1 MKLKHLS
8 IILLPVL
15 LAACG
20 TDSKIP
26 GSEDPSPEDPNT
38 GSTAEVLSLQ
48 MPLLR
53 ELTTDLEDNTKE
65 FRYTS
70 PKEQTV
76 TLRVSNVEGPNSG
89 INSFLFIDAKS
100 PTGSVFVEESVSAT
114 NTFNTDIEL
123 DKNEVL
129 DIELSCFGTFCDDY
143 FEFEVEVLPSSLDGE
158 LDQNTETF
166 EPNETNNTAKL
177 AELNKTY
184 LSELLIGGEDKAD
197 VYQYSLTKGIIY
209 SIKSVNLQGSGSTTA
224 GGLQFEV
231 TDEDG
236 SPVVSNYDL
245 HQDIAS
251 SSEFS
256 VTETGTYYLRVLS
269 QHGTIYQND
278 YFKYEVAIWEP
289 RETWDNPH
297 STGNNM
303 EPNETP
309 RLAYA
314 VDVSQPIVSQLEMG
328 SRDNVDSYAVALYPG
343 NQYLLTVTATDGPN
357 RSSAS
362 RLQIK
367 VTDED
372 GTVSFVPESP
382 LSVGV
387 EQQFI
392 IESLT
397 QTNAVIELFYN
408 YTNGHLE
415 DYHAFEF
422 EVTLQ

>member
-1 MKLKHLS
+1 M
-8 IILLPVL
+8 
-15 LAACG
+15 
-20 TDSKIP
+20 
-26 GSEDPSPEDPNT
+26 
-38 GSTAEVLSLQ
+38 
-48 MPLLR
+48 
-53 ELTTDLEDNTKE
+53 
-65 FRYTS
+65 
-70 PKEQTV
+70 
-76 TLRVSNVEGPNSG
+76 
-89 INSFLFIDAKS
+89 
-100 PTGSVFVEESVSAT
+100 
-114 NTFNTDIEL
+114 
-123 DKNEVL
+123 
-129 DIELSCFGTFCDDY
+129 
-143 FEFEVEVLPSSLDGE
+143 
-158 LDQNTETF
+158 
-166 EPNETNNTAKL
+166 
-177 AELNKTY
+177 
-184 LSELLIGGEDKAD
+184 GGEDKVD
-197 VYQYSLTKGIIY
+197 VYQYSLTKGTIY

-231 TDEDG
+231 IDEDG

-251 SSEFS
+251 SGEFS
-256 VTETGTYYLRVLS
+256 VTETGTYYLRILS
-269 QHGTIYQND
+269 QLGTIYQND

-297 STGNNM
+297 STENNM

-415 DYHAFEF
+415 DYHAYEF